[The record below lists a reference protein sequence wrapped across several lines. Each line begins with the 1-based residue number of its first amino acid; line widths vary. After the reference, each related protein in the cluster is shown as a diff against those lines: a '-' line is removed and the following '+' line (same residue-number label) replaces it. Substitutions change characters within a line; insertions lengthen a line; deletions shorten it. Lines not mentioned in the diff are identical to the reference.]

1 MSSISPL
8 DSSKLVIKL
17 YIDDAGTLA
26 HDQFVPVFHSLIQS
40 HAIRDHLLID
50 VADYSHV
57 ANGPGTVLVA
67 HEANFYLDDV
77 DGRWGVTYSRKTPI
91 AGGFSDRL
99 RACFHTVYE
108 VAQLLE
114 QDPRLGGIKF
124 KTDETTLKIND
135 RLYAPNTPET
145 FAAIRPDLEKFTHDL
160 FGPNVSLEHRLDP
173 KRLFEVGIK
182 APAANDLAT
191 LASRLAEK
199 KPVAVNYS

>member
-1 MSSISPL
+1 MSSPLSPL
-8 DSSKLVIKL
+8 DSFKLVIKL
-17 YIDDAGTLA
+17 YIDDAGPLA

-40 HAIRDHLLID
+40 RSIRDHLLID

-77 DGRWGVTYSRKTPI
+77 DGRWGVTYSRKSPI

-99 RACFHTVYE
+99 RACFHTAYE

-124 KTDETTLKIND
+124 RTDETTLKIND

-145 FAAIRPDLEKFTHDL
+145 FAAVKPELEKFTHDL
-160 FGPNVSLEHRLDP
+160 FGPHVSLEHRHDP
-173 KRLFEVGIK
+173 KRLFEVAIK
-182 APAANDLAT
+182 APGAKDLAT
-191 LASRLAEK
+191 LASQTAEK
-199 KPVAVNYS
+199 QPLAAK